1 MFRSWTFWRLFGTFG
16 LLWLASI
23 GLLGA
28 AVVAQVD
35 NYERVRITNSVR
47 VRAVLT
53 RAALRGR
60 IKRGPALQEDIGDLA
75 KDAGARLSII
85 DGDGDVLAD
94 SDAKGKLQN
103 HNDRPEVM
111 QAREREDGTGSD
123 IRLSDTLGKPMLYV
137 AVLADPSA
145 PDGAIVRAALPL
157 TQVEEQVHALHGVI
171 WTAAAGAGLAAVAV
185 SFWLAR
191 RTVRPLTEL
200 TEAARLIAGG
210 GYGHKVYA
218 SGPDELGAL
227 ARSFNNMSARLAK
240 QFAQLEEDR
249 QQLRAILSGMVEGVI
264 ALGADERILFVN
276 ERAAR
281 LLEFQA
287 QAAVGRRLWEV
298 VRVRPLQELARRA
311 LANPEPHQE
320 ELRWNSPALRSLTV
334 HAARL
339 ASAGGAVLVL
349 HDTTDLRRLERM
361 RQDFVANVS
370 HELKT
375 PLSVIKACVETLL
388 DGAADDPEHRG
399 RFLERIGDQS
409 DRLYALILDL
419 LSLARIESGE
429 EAFEIRAVSLGP
441 AVAEC
446 LERHRARAEAK
457 RQQLVAEPPPEGDDL
472 AAQVDEEALGQILDN
487 LVENA
492 IKYTPEGSRIVA
504 RWRADGGQVRLEVED
519 NGLGIPEADLPRIF
533 ERFYRVDKARSREMG
548 GTGLGLAIVKHLAQ
562 AMKGGVRAT
571 SRVGQ
576 GTTFIVSLPQAVAA
590 EAHAH

>member
-1 MFRSWTFWRLFGTFG
+1 MIRSWTFWRLFGTFG
-16 LLWLASI
+16 LLWLASF
-23 GLLGA
+23 GLLGF
-28 AVVAQVD
+28 AVITQVD
-35 NYERVRITNSVR
+35 RYERDLIATSL
-47 VRAVLT
+47 RA
-53 RAALRGR
+53 RALLAQDALRGHTDDSA
-60 IKRGPALQEDIGDLA
+60 ALPERVQRLA
-75 KDAGARLSII
+75 DDAGARLTLI
-85 DGDGDVLAD
+85 DADGRVRAD
-94 SDAKGKLQN
+94 SARDPAAMGD
-103 HNDRPEVM
+103 HSDRPEVI
-111 QAREREDGTGSD
+111 QARDRGTGVDTRISQ
-123 IRLSDTLGKPMLYV
+123 TLGRPMLYV
-137 AVLADPSA
+137 AVRAEDLA
-145 PDGAIVRAALPL
+145 PDVAFVRAALPL
-157 TQVEEQVHALHGVI
+157 DKVEEQVVGLHRII
-171 WTAAAGAGLAAVAV
+171 WTAAAGAGLAALTL

-191 RTVRPLTEL
+191 RTVRPLAEL
-200 TEAARLIAGG
+200 TEAARLIAEG

-218 SGPDELGAL
+218 FGPDEIREL
-227 ARSFNNMSARLAK
+227 ARTFNHMSARLAK

-281 LLEFQA
+281 LLEFQP

-298 VRVRPLQELARRA
+298 VRVRQLQDLARRA

-388 DGAADDPEHRG
+388 DGAVEDPDHRG
-399 RFLERIGDQS
+399 RFLERISDQS
-409 DRLYALILDL
+409 DRLHALILDL

-429 EAFEIRAVSLGP
+429 EAFEWRAVPLGP
-441 AVAEC
+441 AVADC
-446 LERHRARAEAK
+446 LERHLARAAVK
-457 RQQLVAEPPPEGDDL
+457 RQRLVAEPPPDGDGL
-472 AAQVDEEALGQILDN
+472 AAHVDEEALGQILDN
-487 LVENA
+487 LIENA
-492 IKYTPEGSRIVA
+492 IKYTPEESRIIV
-504 RWRADGGQVRLEVED
+504 RWRAERGQVRLEVED
-519 NGLGIPEADLPRIF
+519 NGQGIPEADLPRIF

-562 AMKGGVRAT
+562 AMKGSVRAT

-576 GTTFIVSLPQAVAA
+576 GTTFIVSLPQATEA
-590 EAHAH
+590 ESRAP

>member
-1 MFRSWTFWRLFGTFG
+1 MWRSWTFWRLFGSYG
-16 LLWLASI
+16 VLWLASI
-23 GLLGA
+23 GLLGTVIVSRA
-28 AVVAQVD
+28 DHYARQRIEDGLHTDALFVEDAVRRQTTNPESLQRRV
-35 NYERVRITNSVR
+35 ERLGRVTGLRITLIEPDGTVR
-47 VRAVLT
+47 
-53 RAALRGR
+53 
-60 IKRGPALQEDIGDLA
+60 
-75 KDAGARLSII
+75 
-85 DGDGDVLAD
+85 AD
-94 SDAKGKLQN
+94 SDEDPSRMES
-103 HNDRPEVM
+103 HDTRPEVLR
-111 QAREREDGTGSD
+111 ARESGLGT
-123 IRLSDTLGKPMLYV
+123 DTRVSRTVDRPLLYV
-137 AVLADPSA
+137 ALKTEDLGPDVGFVRVAILLDHVEDELA
-145 PDGAIVRAALPL
+145 GLNRI
-157 TQVEEQVHALHGVI
+157 I
-171 WTAAAGAGLAAVAV
+171 WTAAAGAGLAAVAL

-191 RTVRPLTEL
+191 RGVRPLAEL
-200 TEAARLIAGG
+200 TEAARLIAEG

-218 SGPDELGAL
+218 AGGDEIGTL
-227 ARSFNNMSARLAK
+227 ARSFNRMSAGLAR

-298 VRVRPLQELARRA
+298 IRIRSLQDLVRRA
-311 LANPEPHQE
+311 LTDPAPHQE
-320 ELRWNSPALRSLTV
+320 ELRWSGPAARSLTV

-339 ASAGGAVLVL
+339 ASGGGAVLVF

-361 RQDFVANVS
+361 RQDFVTNVS

-388 DGAADDPEHRG
+388 DGAADDPQHRG

-429 EAFEIRAVSLGP
+429 EAFDFRTVLLGP
-441 AVAEC
+441 AVADC

-457 RQQLVAEPPPEGDDL
+457 KQQLLTQPPAEGSDL
-472 AAQVDEEALGQILDN
+472 AARVDEEALGQILDN

-492 IKYTPEGSRIVA
+492 IKYTPEGSRITV
-504 RWRADGGQVRLEVED
+504 RWLRDGEQVRLEVED
-519 NGLGIPEADLPRIF
+519 NGQGIPEADLPRIF
-533 ERFYRVDKARSREMG
+533 ERFYRVDKARSRELG

-562 AMKGGVRAT
+562 AMKGSVRAT

-576 GTTFIVSLPQAVAA
+576 GTTFIVSLPYTAA
-590 EAHAH
+590 EPAV

>member
-35 NYERVRITNSVR
+35 HYERERITNSVR

-53 RAALRGR
+53 RDALRGAAE
-60 IKRGPALQEDIGDLA
+60 RGAALEERVRRLA
-75 KDAGARLSII
+75 EDAGARLTLIA
-85 DGDGDVLAD
+85 DNGDVVAD
-94 SDAKGKLQN
+94 SDKDPEAMEN
-103 HNDRPEVM
+103 HAHRPEVM
-111 QAREREDGTGSD
+111 QARDRGTGADTRTS
-123 IRLSDTLGKPMLYV
+123 RTLGKPMLYV
-137 AVLADPSA
+137 AVRADDLA
-145 PDGAIVRAALPL
+145 PDVAFVRAALP
-157 TQVEEQVHALHGVI
+157 VDKVDEQIAAVHRII
-171 WTAAAGAGLAAVAV
+171 WTAAAGAGLAAVAL

-191 RTVRPLTEL
+191 RTVRPLAEL
-200 TEAARLIAGG
+200 TEAARMIAGG

-218 SGPDELGAL
+218 SGPDEIGAL
-227 ARSFNNMSARLAK
+227 ARTFNHMSARLAR

-298 VRVRPLQELARRA
+298 VRVRPLQDLARRA

-349 HDTTDLRRLERM
+349 HDTTELRRLERV

-375 PLSVIKACVETLL
+375 PLSVIKACVETLI

-399 RFLERIGDQS
+399 RFLERIDDQS
-409 DRLYALILDL
+409 DRLNALILDL

-429 EAFEIRAVSLGP
+429 EAFDIRAVPLGP

-457 RQQLVAEPPPEGDDL
+457 HQHLVAEPPPDGDGL

-492 IKYTPEGSRIVA
+492 IKYTPEGTRIAV
-504 RWRADGGQVRLEVED
+504 RWRAEEGQVRLEVED
-519 NGLGIPEADLPRIF
+519 NGQGIPEADLPRIF

-576 GTTFIVSLPQAVAA
+576 GTTFIVSLPPAVAA
-590 EAHAH
+590 EVPAP